1 MPLSRGPKLA
11 LTAVQRCRTA
21 SMVAPAP
28 SYNPNS
34 FWFAGCV
41 AGSFVVVLAKRVGGS
56 GVGCD
61 GGVSAFADRVIA
73 IVVTG
78 VAVTLAFVPADSGG
92 TGGALADRLGG

>member
-1 MPLSRGPKLA
+1 MPLSSGPKLA

-28 SYNPNS
+28 SSNPYS
-34 FWFAGCV
+34 FWFGGCA

-56 GVGCD
+56 GVDCD
-61 GGVSAFADRVIA
+61 GGVSAFAGRAIA
-73 IVVTG
+73 IVATG
-78 VAVTLAFVPADSGG
+78 VAVTPALVSADSGG